1 MLQHSPS
8 HTASALAW
16 YARPA
21 TLVGVAVLLA
31 VLGMANVLTR
41 AWVHDVE
48 DGVRW
53 DDRPTGV
60 TVAEVDPTGPA
71 ARAGLRSG
79 DVLLAV
85 DQQPVTSKAEVLGRL
100 QQAQPGERHHY
111 TVARLGTHTV
121 ADVQWSALPNAA
133 GPLYFLL
140 ASVGLLALLVGTT
153 VQGRRPHD
161 PATRHFFWLCVT
173 FFGVLTFSFSGRLDP
188 MDWFFYS
195 ADTLAWLLL
204 PPALLHFVWVF
215 PERPPGRQVA
225 MTRSMVLACY
235 VPAMMLG
242 LARIGLL
249 AAGSWQAPLAL
260 DGLRWLDRT
269 EMALAVAYFVAA
281 AAVLWRAQHA
291 MVSPVARRQRQWM
304 LTGTVLAA
312 VPFGLGYGVPQV
324 LGIEPPRV
332 MALTALLLGMF
343 PVAAAAALVHYRLA
357 DIEVLLKR
365 ALVLLAVAAAGL
377 GVFLALLRAAGPSG
391 FESEFDQRWT
401 IAFLATLVLLLVARP
416 VTEGLQQAVDRAF
429 YRGRYD
435 YRRALVAFARDLA
448 ADLDVERLAMRLTDR
463 VIRTLEVDGMAVL
476 LVDPEAGVRS
486 VHRQGHMADLPPLTM
501 GDVVLQR
508 LEAGQVVR
516 PDDPSLAGSI
526 EAHTLV
532 AWRQAGVSVIVP
544 CRAGRVLVGLL
555 VIGWRSAHEAVTSDD
570 VRLLMAVASQ
580 IAVAMQNGRLFGQ
593 LQRKALELDRL
604 RAFNE
609 DILESLEHGLI
620 VTDGDGR
627 VTRWNRAMV
636 ALYGVTAAEAVG
648 QLLTAT
654 ADPSLLALVEQLRTR
669 PDPLAVTLRATIQR
683 RSPHGTSSTRL
694 VNITRLPV
702 QRPDGGTADGDMFIV
717 EDLTHRTQLEEQL
730 RLSEKMASLGVLA
743 AGVAHEVNTPLTGIS
758 SYTQLLME
766 QMPDGSPERRMLE
779 KIETQAFRAARI
791 VNGLLHLSRSAPVD
805 DAERR
810 IVDLNAVVGDV
821 MALLEPQLEKARI
834 RVRSDLQ
841 PGTLPVLGFESK
853 LQQVFLNLF
862 INARDAMPRG
872 GWLSVTTRGDG
883 ADAVVE
889 VADTGTGIS
898 PDVLE
903 RIYDPFFTTKPMGQG
918 TGLGLAITYGIV
930 REHDA
935 AIQCQSAPGQ
945 GTQFTVRFAQA
956 GRRDHP
962 AAV

>member
-1 MLQHSPS
+1 MPQYSPS
-8 HTASALAW
+8 RAASTLAW

-21 TLVGVAVLLA
+21 TLVGMAVLLA

-48 DGVRW
+48 DGVFW
-53 DDRPTGV
+53 DDRPAGV
-60 TVAEVDPTGPA
+60 TVIDVDPAGPA
-71 ARAGLRSG
+71 ARAGLRPG

-85 DQQPVTSKAEVLGRL
+85 DQQPVTSKADVLTRM
-100 QQAQPGERHHY
+100 QQSQPGERHHY
-111 TVARLGTHTV
+111 TVARLGTHVVT
-121 ADVQWSALPNAA
+121 DVQWATLPNTA
-133 GPLYFLL
+133 GPMYFLL
-140 ASVGLLALLVGTT
+140 ASVGLLALLIGTT
-153 VQGRRPHD
+153 VQGRRPRD
-161 PATRHFFWLCVT
+161 PATRHFFWLCVAC
-173 FFGVLTFSFSGRLDP
+173 FGVLTFSFSGRLDLL
-188 MDWFFYS
+188 DGFFYG
-195 ADTLAWLLL
+195 ADALAWLLL

-215 PERPPGRQVA
+215 PERASARQA
-225 MTRSMVLACY
+225 PATTALTLACY
-235 VPAMMLG
+235 APAVVLG
-242 LARIGLL
+242 LLRLGLL
-249 AAGSWQAPLAL
+249 VAGTWQAPIVLE
-260 DGLRWLDRT
+260 GLRWLDRCD
-269 EMALAVAYFVAA
+269 MAMAVVYLAVAAV
-281 AAVLWRAQHA
+281 VLWRAEHHMA
-291 MVSPVARRQRQWM
+291 SPVARRQRQWM
-304 LTGTVLAA
+304 LIGTLLAA
-312 VPFGLGYGVPQV
+312 VPFGLGYGLPLV

-332 MALTALLLGMF
+332 MALTALLLGML
-343 PVAAAAALVHYRLA
+343 PVATAAALVHYRLA

-377 GVFLALLRAAGPSG
+377 GIFLALLRAAGPSG
-391 FESEFDQRWT
+391 FDSEFDQRWT
-401 IAFLATLVLLLVARP
+401 IAFLATLVLLLLARP

-435 YRRALVAFARDLA
+435 HRRALVSFARDLA
-448 ADLDVERLAMRLTDR
+448 ADLDVERLATRLTDR
-463 VIRTLEVDGMAVL
+463 VIRTLEVDSMAVL
-476 LVDPEAGVRS
+476 LVDPEAGVRR
-486 VHRQGHMADLPPLTM
+486 VPGQGHMADLPALAP
-501 GDVVLQR
+501 GDALLQR
-508 LEAGQVVR
+508 LESGQVVR
-516 PDDPSLAGSI
+516 PDDQALSSSI
-526 EAHTLV
+526 DAHILD

-555 VIGWRSAHEAVTSDD
+555 VLGWRPAHEAVTSED

-604 RAFNE
+604 HAFNE

-636 ALYGVTAAEAVG
+636 ALYGVTAVEAVG
-648 QLLTAT
+648 QPLSVTAE
-654 ADPSLLALVEQLRTR
+654 PSLLALVEQLRAR
-669 PDPLAVTLRATIQR
+669 PEPTAVTLRATIQR
-683 RSPHGTSSTRL
+683 RTSDTTSSTRR

-766 QMPDGSPERRMLE
+766 HVPDGSPERRMLE
-779 KIETQAFRAARI
+779 KIETQAFRAARM

-805 DAERR
+805 EAERR
-810 IVDLNAVVGDV
+810 TVDLNAVVGDV
-821 MALLEPQLEKARI
+821 TALLEPQLEKARI

-872 GWLSVTTRGDG
+872 GWLSVTTRGEG

-945 GTQFTVRFAQA
+945 GTRFTVRFSQA

>member
-1 MLQHSPS
+1 MLQQPS
-8 HTASALAW
+8 HPSVATLAW

-31 VLGMANVLTR
+31 ILGMANLLTR
-41 AWVHDVE
+41 AWGHEVD
-48 DGVRW
+48 DGVLW
-53 DDRPTGV
+53 DDRPAGV
-60 TVAEVDPTGPA
+60 TAIEIDPAGPA
-71 ARAGLRSG
+71 ARAGLRHG
-79 DVLLAV
+79 DLLLAV
-85 DQQPVTSKAEVLGRL
+85 DQQPVTSRMDVLRRL
-100 QQAQPGERHHY
+100 QQARSGDRHSY
-111 TVARLGTHTV
+111 TVARLGAQTV
-121 ADVQWSALPNAA
+121 TDVQWATFPNAA

-140 ASVGLLALLVGTT
+140 ASVGLLTLLIGTT
-153 VQGRRPHD
+153 VQGRRPAD
-161 PATRHFFWLCVT
+161 AATRHFFWVCAAG
-173 FFGVLTFSFSGRLDP
+173 FGVLTFSFSGRLDP
-188 MDWFFYS
+188 LDWLFYS
-195 ADTLAWLLL
+195 ADTLAWLVL

-215 PERPPGRQVA
+215 PERTPGRRMPA
-225 MTRSMVLACY
+225 STALALACY
-235 VPAMMLG
+235 LPALLLG
-242 LARIGLL
+242 LTRMGLL
-249 AAGSWQAPLAL
+249 VAGQSQMHIAL
-260 DGLRWLDRT
+260 DALVWLDRG
-269 EMALAVAYFVAA
+269 EMAVAMAYFALA
-281 AAVLWRAQHA
+281 IAVVWHAQQHLA
-291 MVSPVARRQRQWM
+291 GPVARRQRQWM
-304 LTGTVLAA
+304 LAGILLATL
-312 VPFGLGYGVPQV
+312 PFGAGYGIPLVA
-324 LGIEPPRV
+324 GIEPPPV
-332 MALTALLLGMF
+332 MAITALLLGMI
-343 PVAAAAALVHYRLA
+343 PVATAAALVHYRLA

-365 ALVLLAVAAAGL
+365 ALVLLAVTAAGL
-377 GVFLALLRAAGPSG
+377 GMFLALLRAAGPSG
-391 FESEFDQRWT
+391 FESEVDQRWT
-401 IAFLATLVLLLVARP
+401 IAFLATLVLLLLARP

-435 YRRALVAFARDLA
+435 HRRALVAFARDLA
-448 ADLDVERLAMRLTDR
+448 ADLDVERLATRLTER
-463 VIRTLEVDGMAVL
+463 VVRTLDVDGMAVF
-476 LVDPEAGVRS
+476 LVDPESGVRS
-486 VHRQGHMADLPPLTM
+486 VHCQGTIAGLPSLT
-501 GDVVLQR
+501 VSEALLQR

-516 PDDPSLAGSI
+516 PDDPSLVSSLGSQ
-526 EAHTLV
+526 TLD
-532 AWRQAGVSVIVP
+532 AWRQSGVSVIVP

-555 VIGWRSAHEAVTSDD
+555 VLGWRPAHEAVTSDD

-604 RAFNE
+604 HAFNE

-648 QLLTAT
+648 QPLSAT
-654 ADPSLLALVEQLRTR
+654 AEPSLLALVEQLRTR
-669 PDPLAVTLRATIQR
+669 PDPTAVTLRATIQR
-683 RSPHGTSSTRL
+683 RSADAGSVTRL

-702 QRPDGGTADGDMFIV
+702 QRPDGATADGDMFIV

-805 DAERR
+805 EAEHR
-810 IVDLNAVVGDV
+810 IIDLNGVVGDV

-841 PGTLPVLGFESK
+841 PGILPVLGFESK

-883 ADAVVE
+883 SDAVVE

-930 REHDA
+930 REHEA

-945 GTQFTVRFAQA
+945 GTRFTVRFTQA
-956 GRRDHP
+956 TRREHP